1 MFDIGPGMFYAV
13 LFHPLQNRFVLF
25 QTMHGIL
32 KHVTV
37 NLKKAKEM
45 FIEPNGLVIVAV
57 EKSLPV
63 QLRLVDQA
71 REMNV
76 AAELFV
82 RTARMQSSH
91 GRKLGGVRRSSCAE
105 RNIRPGFLLSRF
117 HFRQK
122 FPLSE
127 VRLTD
132 NKLS

>member
-25 QTMHGIL
+25 QTIHGIL

-45 FIEPNGLVIVAV
+45 FIEPNGLVI
-57 EKSLPV
+57 
-63 QLRLVDQA
+63 
-71 REMNV
+71 V